1 MRTAIDKFRLNIQ
14 RIRQLGELYKNINV
28 QITSALDVSD
38 ILRSELVLA
47 VSAFDFFIHEITR
60 IGMLEIYQG
69 YRLQTTAFLRFTVS
83 LDQVLIGMQ
92 DPEKTQWLVESII
105 KQMSWQSFQHP
116 DKVADAIRHISTIRL
131 WDEVG
136 NQLGM
141 PAQQVKH
148 RLDIIV
154 DRRNKIAHQA
164 DMEHERTGLDELLDI
179 DAAMVDDAI
188 DFLEQVAEAIARVV

>member
-1 MRTAIDKFRLNIQ
+1 MKTAINKFRLNIQ
-14 RIRQLGELYKNINV
+14 RVRQLGALHKNLNV
-28 QITSALDVSD
+28 QMTSALDVSD

-69 YRLQTTAFLRFTVS
+69 NRSQTPTFLRFTVS
-83 LDQVLIGMQ
+83 LDQALLGIATP
-92 DPEKTQWLVESII
+92 DKTEWLDDSIR
-105 KQMSWQSFQHP
+105 KQHSWQSFQRP
-116 DKVADAIRHISTIRL
+116 DKVADAIRHISTIQL

-141 PAQQVKH
+141 TAQQVKGK
-148 RLDIIV
+148 LDIIV

-164 DMEHERTGLDELLDI
+164 DMEHE
-179 DAAMVDDAI
+179 
-188 DFLEQVAEAIARVV
+188 